1 MKKYLVLIL
10 LLCCVS
16 VMAEERND
24 GSFVVHMTD
33 NKVDDLKCDIYPAE
47 PKAADIQAL
56 FDRGRYVVSIV
67 HSKFGT
73 MVTHKRNTE
82 GIQQSFAVITP
93 WDLKKESKKRLKE
106 GFSLSYYNYLR
117 HYAIYDFRTGIS
129 KQEFFEDLDQKKLA
143 KKNKD
148 GLYVTTYA
156 SFAAYA
162 QNGHDDVVEQ
172 KYDSYTGY
180 ADLIEGFKKMAAESW
195 VVGSVSKSYNK
206 YGDRTH
212 YYVIYDKYRDGKGVR
227 QSLGALDTK
236 KELTDYLAQRLKDGY
251 SINRIYCGWA
261 NRDYAAEEASA
272 NAANDNVF
280 DILSGLMNSVSG
292 LTGKGSSQVSG
303 NTGRDMPVSEGGR
316 SKAKGSNHR
325 CRQCNG
331 SGTCSPT
338 SGSGRKNAC
347 HGSGLCGYCNGT
359 GWNKAGGSEAKCT
372 ACNGTGKCKKCKGTG
387 KCPACHGSGK

>member
-33 NKVDDLKCDIYPAE
+33 NKVDDLKCDIYPTE
-47 PKAADIQAL
+47 PNEADIQSL
-56 FDRGRYVVSIV
+56 FEQNRYVTSIV
-67 HSKFGT
+67 HTKFGT
-73 MVTHKRNTE
+73 MVTHKNNTE
-82 GIQQSFAVITP
+82 GIRQFFAIIAP
-93 WDLKKESKKRLKE
+93 WDLKKESKKKLKE
-106 GFSLSYYNYLR
+106 GFTLSYYNNLR
-117 HYAIYDFRTGIS
+117 HYALYDFRTNIS

-156 SFAAYA
+156 PYDAYA
-162 QNGHDDVVEQ
+162 QNGHENVAEQ
-172 KYDSYTGY
+172 RYASYTGY
-180 ADLIEGFKKMAAESW
+180 GELIKGFKEMAAESW

-206 YGDRTH
+206 YGDRTY
-212 YYVIYDKYRDGKGVR
+212 YYVIYDKYSDGKGIR
-227 QSLGALDTK
+227 QYLGALDTE
-236 KELTDYLAQRLKDGY
+236 KELSDHLAQRLKDGY
-251 SINRIYCGWA
+251 TINRIYCGWE
-261 NRDYAAEEASA
+261 NRDYAAEEARA
-272 NAANDNVF
+272 NAANYNVF
-280 DILSGLMNSVSG
+280 DILSGIMNSVSG
-292 LTGKGSSQVSG
+292 MTGTGSTQALGTTDSNISTSKGS
-303 NTGRDMPVSEGGR
+303 R

-387 KCPACHGSGK
+387 KCPACHGSG